1 MTALSNDPLYPPR
14 FGVFLQ
20 FVWPENHEAKPSA
33 PSWPSSVLS
42 PAVPLAFEGRA
53 EPPLLG
59 TERHSAESESSL
71 TPERDPSRGP
81 SPEPTRKPRE
91 PSPEPTREPSP
102 ERVPESAWD
111 EPAPQKPEPT
121 QTPGESSAAALAAL
135 ADLAKST
142 ESTPPIAAALSGSA
156 PLALELPLEP
166 PRRDQR
172 ELQILNLTFGDLL
185 RRKDAW

>member
-20 FVWPENHEAKPSA
+20 FLWPENHEAKPSA

-42 PAVPLAFEGRA
+42 PAVPLAFEGVA
-53 EPPLLG
+53 EPPILG
-59 TERHSAESESSL
+59 TERHSAEAESSL
-71 TPERDPSRGP
+71 TPERDPSR
-81 SPEPTRKPRE
+81 E
-91 PSPEPTREPSP
+91 PSPEPTREPREPSP
-102 ERVPESAWD
+102 EPSPIPESACD
-111 EPAPQKPEPT
+111 KPAPQSKPEPA

-156 PLALELPLEP
+156 ALELPLEP